1 MAMVDRF
8 VNKLLKLFPSF
19 FVVTKA
25 ILIMNLKILLLF
37 LMVLKKLYETIES
50 INIGRMWYDQNLC

>member
-1 MAMVDRF
+1 MVDRF

-25 ILIMNLKILLLF
+25 ILIMNLKNPIT
-37 LMVLKKLYETIES
+37 VLNGFKKI
-50 INIGRMWYDQNLC
+50 I

>member
-1 MAMVDRF
+1 MVDRF

-50 INIGRMWYDQNLC
+50 INIGRM